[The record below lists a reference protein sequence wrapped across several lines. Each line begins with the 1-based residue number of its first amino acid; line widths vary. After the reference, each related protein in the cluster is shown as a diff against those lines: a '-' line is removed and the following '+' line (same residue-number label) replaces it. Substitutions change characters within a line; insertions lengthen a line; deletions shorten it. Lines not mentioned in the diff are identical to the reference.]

1 MLPLLTTF
9 SPPPCLNSL
18 PKHSARE
25 TRCIRT
31 SADAMKLERQVEI
44 DMLRLSLQDGQSTT
58 VPRHAGRIP
67 SATKPPQYKFRRG
80 HKNKNDMPLHCL
92 RVPLRRIHVYNLLPT
107 ALIKSFGYRLVS
119 GYLRNEQILRSTCAL
134 IHARLQRNT
143 TVVSHAVKPPRHWMS
158 AVPDTCPRRSPRP
171 NPHLQQN
178 IDSSATAK
186 PTR

>member
-80 HKNKNDMPLHCL
+80 HKNINDMPLHCL

-119 GYLRNEQILRSTCAL
+119 GVPPQRTNLTKHLRPYPCTPSTKHYRSFSCG
-134 IHARLQRNT
+134 
-143 TVVSHAVKPPRHWMS
+143 
-158 AVPDTCPRRSPRP
+158 
-171 NPHLQQN
+171 
-178 IDSSATAK
+178 
-186 PTR
+186 